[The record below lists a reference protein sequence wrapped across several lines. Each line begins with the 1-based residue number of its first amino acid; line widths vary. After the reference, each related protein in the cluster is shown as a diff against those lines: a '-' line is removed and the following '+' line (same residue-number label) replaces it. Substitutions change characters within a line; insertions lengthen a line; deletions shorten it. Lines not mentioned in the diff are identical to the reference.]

1 MAGAFIFIFRLFFES
16 QKGRDE
22 RYAKERK
29 ARKALVSAVHKQV
42 KPHIRALG
50 FASAQT
56 DAWRS
61 SKHRSWLS
69 GVVWIRMRG
78 DRVDLLTLY
87 WEKGGDAMFQ
97 LSFSSQDVDDWNAI
111 RWGEHC
117 NFGSLHANRDRPTSR
132 HWFGVRQTPDEAA
145 ALAIQR
151 LDELDRYLNDGTP
164 SRFIKDRG

>member
-1 MAGAFIFIFRLFFES
+1 MVRPFLVIFRLFFES
-16 QKGRDE
+16 QKARDA
-22 RYAKERK
+22 RYAKERE

-61 SKHRSWLS
+61 SKYRSWLS
-69 GVVWIRMRG
+69 RVGWIRMRG
-78 DRVDLLTLY
+78 DRVDLLTVY
-87 WEKGGDAMFQ
+87 WEKGGDPMFQ
-97 LSFSSQDVDDWNAI
+97 ISFSSQDIDDWNAI

-117 NFGSLHANRDRPTSR
+117 NFGSMYANRDRPMSR
-132 HWFGVRQTPDEAA
+132 HWFGGHQTPDEAA

-151 LDELDRYLNDGTP
+151 LDELDRYLKDGTP
-164 SRFIKDRG
+164 SRFIEDCG